1 MATCCSSKIGS
12 FYPQSLWHNTHFKP
26 CLGIKCSFLQD
37 QWLPLCLNSFRWAG
51 SLKRGGLRGPRLG
64 PALVFGHQSE
74 RHSICPLLN
83 PRLISWRNNAGL
95 GGPSLDAEYDP
106 GRFVLLDGELHGS
119 MGSHALSAKSVFH
132 YVCLVPPT
140 FLSLNLP
147 SLSTPFPGFPL
158 PHWTVSFLQGNYRE
172 QLKPTTAAEPLG
184 RSTQTFFFWLLQGLV
199 QDPSLLADQ
208 HTVEAAMRVWAHRSS
223 CSHGPT
229 ERWAVPLLGDGASE
243 RAEDMLGRMAGDHC
257 TEVCYYSIY
266 CSNHGNA
273 MEDWSCLHYHRHRVC
288 HRGRRRS
295 QRWVRSVTRW
305 AEARMIQF
313 TRLTLST

>member
-26 CLGIKCSFLQD
+26 CLGIKCSFLRD

-106 GRFVLLDGELHGS
+106 DRFVLLDGELHGS

-158 PHWTVSFLQGNYRE
+158 PHWTVSFLQGNYR
-172 QLKPTTAAEPLG
+172 AAVETHHCCWAPWEVHPD
-184 RSTQTFFFWLLQGLV
+184 FFFDFYKALSRIRHYSLISTRSRLLCVCELT
-199 QDPSLLADQ
+199 DLP
-208 HTVEAAMRVWAHRSS
+208 AAMAQQSAEL
-223 CSHGPT
+223 SH
-229 ERWAVPLLGDGASE
+229 
-243 RAEDMLGRMAGDHC
+243 C
-257 TEVCYYSIY
+257 
-266 CSNHGNA
+266 
-273 MEDWSCLHYHRHRVC
+273 
-288 HRGRRRS
+288 
-295 QRWVRSVTRW
+295 
-305 AEARMIQF
+305 
-313 TRLTLST
+313 